1 MKEELTYIR
10 LQAENLSVGYTKSG
24 KKIPIVEN
32 IYIDIQKPT
41 FVAILGKNGAGKST
55 LLRTLAQLQPALS
68 GSIHLNQ
75 KIVKNS
81 SVHDEAKLIS
91 VVLTEV
97 EKGHQFNVYEMV
109 AFGRSVYT
117 NWIDQ
122 LTAHDKMMIENAMKW
137 TGIQHL
143 RHQKVAEL
151 SDGQRQKVLVAR
163 ALAQDTP
170 IILLDEPTVHLDVH
184 HAMEMFHLFRKWV
197 DEHQKTLI
205 LTTHEIG
212 LATQLSDEIW
222 IIDQGKIL
230 QEPTEKILENN
241 RIDQFFNTELIH
253 FNKLNH
259 TFEYIKT
266 K

>member
-1 MKEELTYIR
+1 MIKEPTYIQ
-10 LQAENLSVGYTKSG
+10 LQTKNLSVGYTTSG
-24 KKIPIVEN
+24 KKIPIVDN
-32 IYIDIQKPT
+32 IHIDIHKPT

-68 GSIHLNQ
+68 GTIHINQ

-81 SVHDEAKLIS
+81 SNDEAKLIS

-122 LTAHDKMMIENAMKW
+122 LTVQDKMMIENAMKW

-197 DEHQKTLI
+197 DEHQKILI

-230 QEPTEKILENN
+230 QEPTVKILENN
-241 RIDQFFNTELIH
+241 TIDQFFNTELIH
-253 FNKLNH
+253 FNKMNH